1 MNLFKAIFSP
11 KRIVMKIGI
20 IGIGN
25 IAAAL
30 VEGFCTPGS
39 PSGLAAAGSAN
50 LGGPDL
56 TTDPGTLELFLS
68 PRNEARSKALAAQ
81 YPRVTRLES
90 NQAVLDR
97 SEIVIISVR
106 PPVAAEVLKSLHF
119 RTDHIVVSL
128 VALLKYA
135 DLAALTEPAVAVSR
149 AIPMPAAAKHNC
161 PIALY
166 RPAPVVEKMFS
177 RVGEPLVVDDE
188 PQLHALWTLTG
199 LITPFY
205 DLLAGLSGWAVE
217 HGVAPLTANAY
228 TAHLFQSLAAL
239 AQYDRSS
246 GFSAL
251 ARHAATPGGLNE
263 QAGREIRES
272 GAHQAWIEAAA
283 HLLPR
288 FG

>member
-1 MNLFKAIFSP
+1 
-11 KRIVMKIGI
+11 MKIGF

-30 VEGFCTPGS
+30 VEGFSTAMPDAIGEAYG
-39 PSGLAAAGSAN
+39 PQAGSIAVI
-50 LGGPDL
+50 
-56 TTDPGTLELFLS
+56 PGELEVFLS
-68 PRNEARSKALAAQ
+68 PRNEARSEALAAR
-81 YPRVTRLES
+81 YPRVTRLGS

-106 PPVAAEVLKSLHF
+106 PPVAPEVLKSLRF
-119 RTDHIVVSL
+119 REDHLVVSL

-135 DLAALTEPAVAVSR
+135 DLTALVHPAVAVSR

-166 RPAPVVEKMFS
+166 RPAPAVVQLFG
-177 RVGEPLVVDDE
+177 RVGEPLIVTDE
-188 PQLHALWTLTG
+188 SQLHALWTLTG

-205 DLLAGLSGWAVE
+205 DLLGGLSGWAIA
-217 HGVAPLTANAY
+217 HGVEPLTANAY

-239 AQYDRSS
+239 AQLDPGA
-246 GFSAL
+246 GFPAF
-251 ARHAATPGGLNE
+251 AHHAATKGGLNE
-263 QAGREIRES
+263 QAGREIRET
-272 GAHQAWIEAAA
+272 GAHQAWIEAADR
-283 HLLPR
+283 LLPR

>member
-1 MNLFKAIFSP
+1 MNLGF
-11 KRIVMKIGI
+11 IGV
-20 IGIGN
+20 GN

-30 VEGFCTPGS
+30 VEGFSTAATPG
-39 PSGLAAAGSAN
+39 PQRTGAVVDAG
-50 LGGPDL
+50 D
-56 TTDPGTLELFLS
+56 LELFLS
-68 PRNEARSKALAAQ
+68 PRNEARSKALAGK
-81 YPRVTRLES
+81 YPRVTRLET

-106 PPVAAEVLKSLHF
+106 PPVAAEVLRALHF
-119 RTDHIVVSL
+119 RPDHTVISLVSL
-128 VALLKYA
+128 LNYA
-135 DLAALTEPAVAVSR
+135 DLASLVAPSVAVSR

-166 RPAPVVEKMFS
+166 RPAPVVEQLFA

-188 PQLHALWTLTG
+188 AQLHALWTLTG

-205 DLLAGLSGWAVE
+205 DLLGALSGWAIA

-239 AQYDRSS
+239 AQLDPGA
-246 GFSAL
+246 GFPAF
-251 ARHAATPGGLNE
+251 AHHAATPGGLNE
-263 QAGREIRES
+263 QAGREVRET
-272 GAHQAWIEAAA
+272 GAHQAWVDAADR
-283 HLLPR
+283 LLPR

>member
-1 MNLFKAIFSP
+1 VIQDARQLEITIFGP
-11 KRIVMKIGI
+11 IKKRLMKLGFIGV
-20 IGIGN
+20 GN

-30 VEGFCTPGS
+30 IEGFSTPGA
-39 PSGLAAAGSAN
+39 SGPGAVSVAAE
-50 LGGPDL
+50 
-56 TTDPGTLELFLS
+56 PGDLELFLS
-68 PRNEARSKALAAQ
+68 PRNEARSKALAAR

-97 SEIVIISVR
+97 SEIVILSVR
-106 PPVAAEVLKSLHF
+106 PPVAAEVLGALKF
-119 RTDHIVVSL
+119 RADHIVVSL

-135 DLAALTEPAVAVSR
+135 DLATLARPAMAVSR

-166 RPAPVVEKMFS
+166 RPSPVVEQLFA

-205 DLLAGLSGWAVE
+205 DLLGTLSGWAIE
-217 HGVAPLTANAY
+217 HGVAPHTANAY

-239 AQYDRSS
+239 AQLDPGA
-246 GFSAL
+246 GFPAF
-251 ARHAATPGGLNE
+251 AQHAATPGGLNE
-263 QAGREIRES
+263 QAGREIRKS
-272 GAHQAWIEAAA
+272 GAHQAWIEAADR
-283 HLLPR
+283 LLPR

>member
-1 MNLFKAIFSP
+1 MT
-11 KRIVMKIGI
+11 IGF

-30 VEGFCTPGS
+30 VEGFCTP
-39 PSGLAAAGSAN
+39 AGT
-50 LGGPDL
+50 GGPGAASVAAE
-56 TTDPGTLELFLS
+56 PGGVEVATEPAGLELFLS

-81 YPRVTRLES
+81 YPQVTRLES

-97 SEIVIISVR
+97 SEIVIVSVR
-106 PPVAAEVLKSLHF
+106 PPVAAEVLGALHF
-119 RTDHIVVSL
+119 RADHIVVSL
-128 VALLKYA
+128 VALLKYT
-135 DLAALTEPAVAVSR
+135 DLAALAHPAVAVSR

-166 RPAPVVEKMFS
+166 RPAPIVQQLFT
-177 RVGEPLVVDDE
+177 RVGEPLVVNDE

-205 DLLAGLSGWAVE
+205 DLLAGLSGWAIE
-217 HGVAPLTANAY
+217 HGVEPLTANAY

-239 AQYDRSS
+239 AQLDPGA
-246 GFSAL
+246 GFPAF
-251 ARHAATPGGLNE
+251 AHHAATPGGLNE

-272 GAHQAWIEAAA
+272 GAHQAWTEAADR
-283 HLLPR
+283 LLPR

>member
-1 MNLFKAIFSP
+1 
-11 KRIVMKIGI
+11 MKLGFIGV
-20 IGIGN
+20 GN

-30 VEGFCTPGS
+30 VEGFSTG
-39 PSGLAAAGSAN
+39 GA
-50 LGGPDL
+50 GGPRD
-56 TTDPGTLELFLS
+56 DLELFLS
-68 PRNEARSKALAAQ
+68 PRNEARSKALAAR

-90 NQAVLDR
+90 NQAVLDL

-106 PPVAAEVLKSLHF
+106 PPVAKEVLRALHF
-119 RTDHIVVSL
+119 RADHIVVSL

-135 DLAALTEPAVAVSR
+135 DLAALAQPAVAVSR

-166 RPAPVVEKMFS
+166 RPVPVVEQLFA
-177 RVGEPLVVDDE
+177 RVGEPLVVGDE

-205 DLLAGLSGWAVE
+205 DLLGGLSGWAIE

-239 AQYDRSS
+239 AQLDPRA
-246 GFSAL
+246 GFPAF
-251 ARHAATPGGLNE
+251 AQHAATPGGLNE
-263 QAGREIRES
+263 QAGREIRDS
-272 GAHQAWIEAAA
+272 GAHQAWIEAADR
-283 HLLPR
+283 LLPR

>member
-1 MNLFKAIFSP
+1 
-11 KRIVMKIGI
+11 MKIGF

-30 VEGFCTPGS
+30 VEGFCTPAT
-39 PSGLAAAGSAN
+39 PRF
-50 LGGPDL
+50 
-56 TTDPGTLELFLS
+56 PGTFSAGPGSEEPDGMAARDGITGPGGIELFLS
-68 PRNEARSKALAAQ
+68 PRNEARSKALAAR
-81 YPRVTRLES
+81 YARVTRLES

-97 SEIVIISVR
+97 SEIVIIRVR
-106 PPVAAEVLKSLHF
+106 PPAAAEVLRALHF
-119 RTDHIVVSL
+119 RADHTVVSL

-135 DLAALTEPAVAVSR
+135 DLAVLAQPAVAVSR

-166 RPAPVVEKMFS
+166 RPAPVVEQLFA

-205 DLLAGLSGWAVE
+205 DLLARLSGWAIE

-228 TAHLFQSLAAL
+228 TAHLFQCLAAL
-239 AQYDRSS
+239 AQLDPEA
-246 GFSAL
+246 GFPAF
-251 ARHAATPGGLNE
+251 AQHAATPGGLNE

-272 GAHQAWIEAAA
+272 GAHLAWIEAADR
-283 HLLPR
+283 LLPR

>member
-1 MNLFKAIFSP
+1 
-11 KRIVMKIGI
+11 MKLGI

-30 VEGFCTPGS
+30 VEGFCTSTGPERVGADAGAGGVAA
-39 PSGLAAAGSAN
+39 SG
-50 LGGPDL
+50 
-56 TTDPGTLELFLS
+56 TDDLELFLS
-68 PRNEARSKALAAQ
+68 PRNETRSTALAAR

-106 PPVAAEVLKSLHF
+106 PPVAAEVLGALRF
-119 RTDHIVVSL
+119 RPDHIVVSL

-135 DLAALTEPAVAVSR
+135 DLATLAAPAAAVCR

-166 RPAPVVEKMFS
+166 RPTPVIEQLFG
-177 RVGEPLVVDDE
+177 RVGEPLVVNDE

-205 DLLAGLSGWAVE
+205 DLLAGLSGWAIAR
-217 HGVAPLTANAY
+217 GVQPLTANAY

-239 AQYDRSS
+239 AQLDPGA
-246 GFSAL
+246 GFRAF
-251 ARHAATPGGLNE
+251 AQHAATPGGLNE
-263 QAGREIRES
+263 QAGREIRDA
-272 GAHQAWIEAAA
+272 GAHQAWIDAADR
-283 HLLPR
+283 LLPR

>member
-1 MNLFKAIFSP
+1 
-11 KRIVMKIGI
+11 MKLGFIGV
-20 IGIGN
+20 GN

-30 VEGFCTPGS
+30 VEGFCTAAVTSGADAKPVAAGTAGPGLPQRTPHPGS
-39 PSGLAAAGSAN
+39 
-50 LGGPDL
+50 
-56 TTDPGTLELFLS
+56 LELFLS

-81 YPRVTRLES
+81 YPQVMRLES

-97 SEIVIISVR
+97 SEIVILSVR
-106 PPVAAEVLKSLHF
+106 PPVAAGVLKDLRF
-119 RTDHIVVSL
+119 RPEHIVVSL

-135 DLAALTEPAVAVSR
+135 DLAALTHPAGAVSR

-166 RPAPVVEKMFS
+166 RPAHIVQQLFE
-177 RVGEPLVVDDE
+177 RVGEPLVVSDE

-205 DLLAGLSGWAVE
+205 DLLAGLSAWAIG

-239 AQYDRSS
+239 AQLDPGA
-246 GFSAL
+246 GFPAF
-251 ARHAATPGGLNE
+251 AHHAATPGGLNE
-263 QAGREIRES
+263 QAGREIRET
-272 GAHQAWIEAAA
+272 GAHQAWIEAANR
-283 HLLPR
+283 LLPR